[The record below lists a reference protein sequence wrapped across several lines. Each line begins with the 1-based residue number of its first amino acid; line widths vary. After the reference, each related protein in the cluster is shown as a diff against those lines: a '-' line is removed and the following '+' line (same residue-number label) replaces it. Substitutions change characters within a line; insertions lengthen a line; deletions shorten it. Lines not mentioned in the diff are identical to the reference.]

1 MPDENQPEKDQR
13 PAESAPASDTS
24 NPASSAPDV
33 TAPTPPP
40 SEFEKQP
47 DPPAPAPELNADG
60 TPKRKRGRP
69 RKDEARPVDPLSVT
83 PNPRPRQS
91 VPPIAQPSAI
101 AVDYDALGKM
111 AANAWFGAGVV
122 IFGREWE
129 PNMSDGEHVAVKDAF
144 RDYFQ
149 AKQIQRI
156 DPGVQLAIVLGSYS
170 LVRVQ
175 RPTIKDRLAKAWA
188 WTKNRLRREP

>member
-1 MPDENQPEKDQR
+1 MP
-13 PAESAPASDTS
+13 A
-24 NPASSAPDV
+24 
-33 TAPTPPP
+33 PPP
-40 SEFEKQP
+40 AGDFNP
-47 DPPAPAPELNADG
+47 DWPGSTPEAPYGFKSNGE
-60 TPKRKRGRP
+60 P
-69 RKDEARPVDPLSVT
+69 RKDPRGRKSKQRATVDPLSVT

-91 VPPIAQPSAI
+91 NAPIAAPTAI

-129 PNMSDGEHVAVKDAF
+129 PSTEAGEHVAVKDAF

-175 RPTIKDRLAKAWA
+175 RPTIRQRLAKGWE
-188 WTKNRLRREP
+188 WIRTKLRREP